1 MGEERID
8 LLDSFR
14 HSGLSV
20 DTSPTVW
27 PQDSEGLERIGRYML
42 RFPLSLSRIHWTPGA
57 RTLFY
62 QGKSSHDDPQ
72 LSLLNHPD
80 GETFDVFE
88 FIARVIIQIPER
100 SKT

>member
-1 MGEERID
+1 M
-8 LLDSFR
+8 
-14 HSGLSV
+14 
-20 DTSPTVW
+20 
-27 PQDSEGLERIGRYML
+27 
-42 RFPLSLSRIHWTPGA
+42 SRIHWTPGA

-88 FIARVIIQIPER
+88 FIARVIIQIPEPR
-100 SKT
+100 KHNIHYYGFYSSRARALRNQDNLKVES